1 MPEGDTLH
9 RAAAGL
15 RRVLAGEPVTR
26 FESHV
31 PGVEAAAEG
40 LVGERVTEVEA
51 RGKHLLITFEGGRV
65 LRTHLRMTGSWHLYR
80 PGERWKKPERR
91 ARVVIGT
98 ERAVAVCFSA
108 PEVVLLSGAAAARG
122 GRTAALGPDLLD
134 EAAELADVV
143 RAWRSRPDL
152 PVGVAVM
159 RQHLAAG
166 IGNVYK
172 SEVLFLCRVDPFAR
186 AGDLD
191 EETLHEIAATA
202 RREMRRN
209 LGPGPRTTRRA
220 ARGARHWV
228 YARAGK
234 PCYEC
239 GTRIQVR
246 RQGEDARTTYW
257 CPACQETGGRAPR
270 HVGRA
275 ADVRSE
281 H

>member
-15 RRVLAGEPVTR
+15 RRVLVGEPVTR
-26 FESHV
+26 FESRV
-31 PGVEAAAEG
+31 PGVEAAADG
-40 LVGERVTEVEA
+40 LVGERIAGVEA
-51 RGKHLLITFEGGRV
+51 RGKHLLMTFESGRV

-80 PGERWKKPERR
+80 PGEGWKKPERR

-108 PEVVLLSGAAAARG
+108 PEVVLLSGVAATRG

-134 EAAELADVV
+134 ETADLGDVV
-143 RAWRSRPDL
+143 RAWRSRPNL
-152 PVGVAVM
+152 PIGVCVM

-172 SEVLFLCRVDPFAR
+172 SEILFLCRVDPLAR
-186 AGDLD
+186 TGDL
-191 EETLHEIAATA
+191 EEDTLREIAATA

-220 ARGARHWV
+220 ARGGRLWV
-228 YARAGK
+228 YGRVGR

-239 GTRIQVR
+239 GTRIRMR
-246 RQGEDARTTYW
+246 RQGDDARSTYY
-257 CPACQETGGRAPR
+257 CPTCQETAAPR
-270 HVGRA
+270 ARDVARG